1 MKNKFITLV
10 AILLAVVGW
19 WGLYEMTGIM
29 GPEQPSAQTLFYALL
44 FLALTGTLA
53 PPAAYLNRRFAPQ
66 LVKRDS
72 MRFLRHAAWA
82 GLCLTSWAWLQIHRV
97 FNVAFALV
105 IAMMFVALEV
115 MITRMRSAEGAGE
128 S

>member
-1 MKNKFITLV
+1 MKNKIITLG

-19 WGLYEMTGIM
+19 WGLYELTGVM
-29 GPEQPSAQTLFYALL
+29 VPDQPSAQTLFYALL
-44 FLALTGTLA
+44 FLAITGTLV
-53 PPAAYLNRRFAPQ
+53 PPAAFLNRRFAPQ

-82 GLCLTSWAWLQIHRV
+82 GLCLTSWAWLQTHRI

-105 IAMMFVALEV
+105 IAMVFVAIEV
-115 MITRMRSAEGAGE
+115 MITRMRTAESAPET
-128 S
+128 